1 MKSHAQ
7 QVDLVDYCVALGRD
21 LGLPERDIQTVRQR
35 SCSEGWSFLT
45 RTLPLLAKALER
57 GLADKIFKLPS
68 NFRKVTRSSELPAFC
83 GSLFRRIFYP
93 TGGLRDNFCP
103 YSVYVLR
110 QFLYAV
116 NKVNL
121 PYTESQEKSVI
132 EGFVETEKIV
142 QQINREG
149 FDSRLDG
156 LFSIA
161 SECSKEVFGD
171 FDPNGIVPRNGPGIV
186 SNSDRYQK
194 NDKRLAPGLPAY
206 HKYANTYWFNA
217 EDAFTRLWRYPVYGH
232 LDLFKTQSM
241 ARVILVP
248 KDSRGPRLIS
258 CEPQENQWVQQG
270 IMDYMVRK
278 LESHPLTRGQINF
291 TDQSVNQRMA
301 HVASKTMEW
310 STLDLKDAS
319 DRVSLALVSKIFGRS
334 AIFSSLLETRTPQ
347 TMLPDGRIL
356 PLGKFAPMG
365 SALCF
370 PVMASC
376 IYMVLYAGFILSG
389 EAPDDARSQIFVY
402 GDDIIVPSRL
412 AKLSI
417 TLLEL
422 VGLLVNKQKSF
433 VNSTFAES
441 CGRDYVMG
449 NDVTPIRLRQ
459 CLNVEEART
468 LLSLQATAHQLSQAG
483 LSETAEYLYTLLE
496 SFLGPL
502 PWGSHRSPY
511 VCRLILTNQA
521 NIPEANAYRKGLKW
535 VKSPAHLQEPLGT
548 RLKAWTWTSEE
559 TQQSESEWAHLMRTW
574 NLLGR
579 FDPDNPIP
587 SLGVFSRPRSLRL
600 KRRSFNHYAMA

>member
-21 LGLPERDIQTVRQR
+21 LGLPERDFQTLRQR
-35 SCSEGWSFLT
+35 SYSEGWSFLT
-45 RTLPLLAKALER
+45 KTLPLLAKALER
-57 GLADKIFKLPS
+57 GLADKTFKLPS
-68 NFRKVTRSSELPAFC
+68 NFKKITRSSELPAFC
-83 GSLFRRIFYP
+83 GSFFRRIFHP
-93 TGGLRDNFCP
+93 DGGLRDNYCP

-132 EGFVETEKIV
+132 DNFVETEKIV
-142 QQINREG
+142 QRINESG
-149 FDSRLDG
+149 FDPRLDG
-156 LFSIA
+156 LFA
-161 SECSKEVFGD
+161 VANECVQEVFSD
-171 FDPNGIVPRNGPGIV
+171 FDSNKIKPRNGPGVV
-186 SNSDRYQK
+186 SNSDYFQK
-194 NDKRLAPGLPAY
+194 FEKRLDPGLPAY
-206 HKYANTYWFNA
+206 NKYSNTYWFNA
-217 EDAFTRLWRYPVYGH
+217 EDSLTRLGRYPIYGTM
-232 LDLFKTQSM
+232 DYFRSKTF

-258 CEPQENQWVQQG
+258 CEPMENQWVQQG
-270 IMDYMVRK
+270 IMDYMVTK

-301 HVASKTMEW
+301 YSASKTMEW

-319 DRVSLALVSKIFGRS
+319 DRVSLSLVTRVFGRS
-334 AIFSSLLETRTPQ
+334 AIFSSLLETRTPK
-347 TMLPDGRIL
+347 TMLPDGRMIQ
-356 PLGKFAPMG
+356 LGKFAPMG

-389 EAPDDARSQIFVY
+389 EAPDEARSQIFVY
-402 GDDIIVPSRL
+402 GDDIIVPTRL
-412 AKLSI
+412 ANLSVK
-417 TLLEL
+417 LLEL

-433 VNSTFAES
+433 INSSFAES
-441 CGRDYVMG
+441 CGRDYVNG

-459 CLNVEEART
+459 CLNVEEAKT
-468 LLSLQATAHQLSQAG
+468 LLSLQATAHQLSLAG

-496 SFLGPL
+496 SHLGPL

-511 VCRLILTNQA
+511 ICRLLTTNQG
-521 NIPEANAYRKGLKW
+521 NIPEANAYRKRLKW
-535 VKSPAHLQEPLGT
+535 VKSPAHLQEPLGI
-548 RLKAWTWTSEE
+548 RLKAWTWDSEE
-559 TQQSESEWAHLMRTW
+559 IQKPESEWAHLMRTW

-579 FDPDNPIP
+579 LDPDNPIP
-587 SLGVFSRPRSLRL
+587 SLGVYTRPRSVRL
-600 KRRSFNHYAMA
+600 KRRTFNHYSME